1 MSLYDNFFFFFQAD
15 KNQAKFLGELP
26 EELDAKE
33 DTKNQPSPSPQDK
46 DGTGASSDNNQ
57 IVSEDKPG
65 CEDEAKEQ
73 NTSETDVSD
82 VRSDS
87 VAAQEQPDSE
97 TSTSNKDKDEQ
108 KDEPECRNGDGEK
121 YTSGDDEPVAGKSP
135 AITEDK
141 PDSEDHDKSE
151 GDGRASGATRESMP
165 EQGKEKE
172 RPVIVG

>member
-1 MSLYDNFFFFFQAD
+1 M
-15 KNQAKFLGELP
+15 
-26 EELDAKE
+26 DAKE

-46 DGTGASSDNNQ
+46 DSTGASSDNNQ
-57 IVSEDKPG
+57 TISEDKPG
-65 CEDEAKEQ
+65 CEDEVKEQ
-73 NTSETDVSD
+73 NTSETDLSD

-87 VAAQEQPDSE
+87 VAAQEQSGSE

-121 YTSGDDEPVAGKSP
+121 CTSGDDEPVAVKPP
-135 AITEDK
+135 AIAEDK
-141 PDSEDHDKSE
+141 PDSEHADKSE
-151 GDGRASGATRESMP
+151 GDGGASDATKESMP